1 METKG
6 LKCATVMVSDVS
18 NPFSFLEKN
27 VNKHCVHC
35 VHGSKTKCRCF
46 IQCQDIGRAVMGF
59 LAAGCGPI
67 RLPAGAASSYGIA
80 PKIAGN
86 AFEWQ
91 PNRQSEMEST
101 G

>member
-1 METKG
+1 
-6 LKCATVMVSDVS
+6 
-18 NPFSFLEKN
+18 
-27 VNKHCVHC
+27 
-35 VHGSKTKCRCF
+35 
-46 IQCQDIGRAVMGF
+46 MGF